1 MPETPDHINPQSE
14 NERTKASSPGSDR
27 TSSAVSDRLLFRRI
41 SEGDESAFREI
52 FHSYRRILYPVILK
66 LVKNETDAKEIL
78 QETFLKLWLKRE
90 TLPTVENPGGWLY
103 HVASTEALMHLRKE
117 SRYAKRL
124 QKAATSAIG
133 SGATGAPSLTDI
145 HENFDRKEVKLLIS
159 DAVNKLPSR
168 RRQVFQ
174 MSRLEGYSR
183 KEIAET
189 LGISENTV
197 RNQLTEAVEFIQD
210 YIVKNKSLYL
220 PALLIFHFF

>member
-1 MPETPDHINPQSE
+1 MNPTS
-14 NERTKASSPGSDR
+14 NHSNPNSDKQLF
-27 TSSAVSDRLLFRRI
+27 LLI
-41 SEGDESAFREI
+41 SQGDESAFREI
-52 FHSYRRILYPVILK
+52 FHAYRRILFPVILK
-66 LVKNETDAKEIL
+66 LVKNEADAKEII

-103 HVASTEALMHLRKE
+103 HIASTESLMHLRKE

-124 QKAATSAIG
+124 RKVAG
-133 SGATGAPSLTDI
+133 SPAVGGADADLIDI
-145 HENFDRKEVKLLIS
+145 HEHFDRKEVKALIR
-159 DAVNKLPSR
+159 DAVDKLPAR